1 MQKPNAQNVGQKNA
15 DDKEYSNSVKSVL
28 LYMRDLVCLIA
39 GVLLLFSLCF
49 RIVVVSGPSMNNTL
63 YDGDWLLVLGNIFY
77 GEPKQGDIVVASKD
91 SFDDGTPIIKRVIAT
106 EGQQVDIDFNAGI
119 VYVDGEP
126 LIEPYTLTTTNLAE
140 GVEFPLVVDKG
151 CVFVM
156 GDNRN
161 ASKDSRSNEIG
172 LVDEREILGKAIFL
186 AIPGT
191 NRGQV
196 ARQFSRIGVI
206 S

>member
-1 MQKPNAQNVGQKNA
+1 MQKPSN
-15 DDKEYSNSVKSVL
+15 DKEYSKSVKSVL

-49 RIVVVSGPSMNNTL
+49 RIVVVSGPSMNDTL

-77 GEPKQGDIVVASKD
+77 SEPKQGDIVVASKD
-91 SFDDGTPIIKRVIAT
+91 AFDNGTPIIKRVIAT
-106 EGQQVDIDFNAGI
+106 EGQQVDIDFDAGI
-119 VYVDGEP
+119 VYVDGQP
-126 LIEPYTLTTTNLAE
+126 LSETYTRTPTNLDE
-140 GVEFPLVVDKG
+140 GVAFPLTVEDG

-186 AIPGT
+186 VIPGT
-191 NRGQV
+191 NKGLV
-196 ARQFSRIGVI
+196 PRQFSRIGVV